1 MKKGYEMMAQLKGI
15 DVSKFQGTINWRKVS
30 GIDFVLVRA
39 GYGNDI
45 SQKDP
50 KFDENVKGALSRK
63 LAVGAYWFSYAVAV
77 TDAAKEATI
86 FSQVL
91 APYKGKLTFPVAFDY
106 EYDSIAYAQKQGINP
121 GNDLIDAI
129 AHTFL
134 DMIKKEGWFVNLYTN
149 CDFIRSGKFSANT
162 IKSYDV
168 WLADYSGTPDF
179 PCGIQQT
186 SSAGTVPGITG
197 AVDMD
202 MAFKDYTTII
212 RAGGYNGFPKP
223 QPVNFK
229 CDTTTD
235 ISLAPGQAYQFKVTS
250 PQAPMA
256 AIGTQG
262 VASLLP
268 RYRSSNDSFFY
279 LVGFGKS
286 GSAAGIYVNGV
297 KQFVVH
303 IK

>member
-1 MKKGYEMMAQLKGI
+1 MGQLKGI
-15 DVSKFQGTINWRKVS
+15 DVSKFQGTIDWSKVG
-30 GIDFVLVRA
+30 GIDFVLVRT

-45 SQKDP
+45 AQKDP
-50 KFDENVKGALSRK
+50 MFDTNVKGALSRG
-63 LAVGAYWFSYAVAV
+63 LAVGAYWFSYAVSAA
-77 TDAAKEATI
+77 DAAKEAAV

-91 APYKGKLTFPVAFDY
+91 APYKGKLAFPVAFDY
-106 EYDSIAYAQKQGINP
+106 EYDSIAYAQKQGINLS
-121 GNDLIDAI
+121 NDLIDAI

-134 DMIKKEGWFVNLYTN
+134 DAMKKDGWFVNLYTN
-149 CDFIRSGKFSANT
+149 CDFIRSGKFSTAT
-162 IKSYDV
+162 TKSYDV
-168 WLADYSGTPDF
+168 WLADYSGAPDY

-186 SSAGTVPGITG
+186 GSASTVPGIIG

-202 MAFKDYTTII
+202 VAFKDYPTII

-223 QPVNFK
+223 KPVNFK

-235 ISLAPGQAYQFKVTS
+235 ITLSPGQAYQFKVTS
-250 PQAPMA
+250 PQAPTA
-256 AIGTQG
+256 VIGTQG

-268 RYRSSNDSFFY
+268 RYRSGNDSFFY

-286 GSAAGIYVNGV
+286 GSAAGIYVNGL